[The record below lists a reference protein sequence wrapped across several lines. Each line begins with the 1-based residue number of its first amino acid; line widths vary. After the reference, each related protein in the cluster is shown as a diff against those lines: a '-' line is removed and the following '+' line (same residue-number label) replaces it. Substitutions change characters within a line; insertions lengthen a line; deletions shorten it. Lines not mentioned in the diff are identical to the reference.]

1 MSDTALSPDELK
13 ARLKKLSAAATQ
25 AKMDLHDL
33 SEELPKDWER
43 IPEVAQR
50 AFEAHRALM
59 QARQAAAATGC

>member
-1 MSDTALSPDELK
+1 MSTPEIDALK
-13 ARLKKLSAAATQ
+13 AEIKKLNAKATQ

-50 AFEAHRALM
+50 AFDSHAALVEARRRLAAL
-59 QARQAAAATGC
+59 QPA